1 MIDELKNENIKF
13 KEISEKEA
21 LNYLKQNNNYYNICL
36 YKNLFEKYY
45 INGEYINKYI
55 DLDFAYLKDLAII
68 DFELRLL
75 LYNMISDV
83 EHYLKFRL
91 LKFIGKQENKVVK
104 MYLKSKRFKNIKNKF
119 DINISLNQLLD
130 IIPFGKLVDFY
141 EFIVKVLNLKNE
153 KKYIIVLKE
162 IVTLRNRVYH
172 NDKILVNLNE
182 NSNNYVSNFIV
193 LEYLKK
199 CNIDKDVR
207 NLRISNPTIRQL
219 TCLFYIFNIFVTSIE
234 VKDHVNKLLNDFM
247 FERVVRNKKYFIN
260 NELLKQIYIYF
271 EKIITKEFANS
282 H

>member
-1 MIDELKNENIKF
+1 M
-13 KEISEKEA
+13 
-21 LNYLKQNNNYYNICL
+21 
-36 YKNLFEKYY
+36 
-45 INGEYINKYI
+45 
-55 DLDFAYLKDLAII
+55 
-68 DFELRLL
+68 
-75 LYNMISDV
+75 
-83 EHYLKFRL
+83 
-91 LKFIGKQENKVVK
+91 
-104 MYLKSKRFKNIKNKF
+104 
-119 DINISLNQLLD
+119 
-130 IIPFGKLVDFY
+130 
-141 EFIVKVLNLKNE
+141 
-153 KKYIIVLKE
+153 
-162 IVTLRNRVYH
+162 RNRVYH

-219 TCLFYIFNIFVTSIE
+219 TCLFNIFNIFVTSIE

>member
-1 MIDELKNENIKF
+1 MIDELKSENIKF
-13 KEISEKEA
+13 NEISEKEA

-36 YKNLFEKYY
+36 YKSLFEKYY

-141 EFIVKVLNLKNE
+141 EFVVKVLNLKDE

-182 NSNNYVSNFIV
+182 NSNNYVSSFIV

-199 CNIDKDVR
+199 CDIDKDVR
-207 NLRISNPTIRQL
+207 NFRILNPTIRQL
-219 TCLFYIFNIFVTSIE
+219 TCLLYIFNIFVTSNE

-247 FERVVRNKKYFIN
+247 FERVVRNKKYFTN

-271 EKIITKEFANS
+271 EKIIIKEFANG